1 MSLWEHG
8 LQVSSVLVVH
18 IGKLTNL
25 VDKQDNLS
33 SSLLDEILDKFTP
46 STSNIPRINNLNNN
60 IRLVQNFLQSS
71 QGGIDQLGNI
81 DILLFLYD
89 RSSSLGFGTA
99 RDGCVVD

>member
-1 MSLWEHG
+1 MSLLVHG
-8 LQVSSVLVVH
+8 LQISSVLVVR

-60 IRLVQNFLQSS
+60 IRLVQDFLQ
-71 QGGIDQLGNI
+71 GGEGSIDQLGNI

-89 RSSSLGFGTA
+89 WSSSLGLCTA
-99 RDGCVVD
+99 GDGCVVN